1 MVHGGVRCWILL
13 LAVTARLTEAW
24 VGVAAGTLG
33 SHVGPAGCWGPA
45 AWLLPACAA
54 ACSLLLYAQSLV
66 STYPGS
72 LLLPVALLPHHGRRG
87 LRAVAAVHLVVAARG
102 A

>member
-45 AWLLPACAA
+45 MLPGCCLPA
-54 ACSLLLYAQSLV
+54 Q
-66 STYPGS
+66 
-72 LLLPVALLPHHGRRG
+72 LPAPCYYTRSR
-87 LRAVAAVHLVVAARG
+87 
-102 A
+102 